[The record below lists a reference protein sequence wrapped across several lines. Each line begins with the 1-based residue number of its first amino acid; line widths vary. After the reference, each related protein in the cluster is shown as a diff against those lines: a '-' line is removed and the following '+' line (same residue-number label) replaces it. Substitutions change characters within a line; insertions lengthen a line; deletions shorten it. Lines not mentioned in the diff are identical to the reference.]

1 MKELIINL
9 CKITHLSILV
19 MMYIIVNATL
29 KTIYITNPKQK
40 ILLCISQSRTNYWHL
55 IMKWTAIFFYLQL
68 HVKPTKFSCNLL
80 KMSIYFY
87 VHPSTHY
94 FPKKQFC
101 RKKVTNLELEIHH
114 FIKQSKK
121 NFLKMNCVAL
131 AKHPS
136 RSKFQTWLD
145 RNYQS
150 SAGKMKFTLL

>member
-1 MKELIINL
+1 MHKSITYQLLAFNNEVDSYFFLL
-9 CKITHLSILV
+9 ATACKTH
-19 MMYIIVNATL
+19 
-29 KTIYITNPKQK
+29 K
-40 ILLCISQSRTNYWHL
+40 I
-55 IMKWTAIFFYLQL
+55 F
-68 HVKPTKFSCNLL
+68 PNLL

-101 RKKVTNLELEIHH
+101 RKKVTNLELEIHR

-136 RSKFQTWLD
+136 RKQVPNMT
-145 RNYQS
+145 
-150 SAGKMKFTLL
+150 

>member
-1 MKELIINL
+1 MQELIFNL
-9 CKITHLSILV
+9 CNITHLSILV

-55 IMKWTAIFFYLQL
+55 IMKWTAIFLLATACKTHKIF
-68 HVKPTKFSCNLL
+68 PNLL

-101 RKKVTNLELEIHH
+101 RKKVTNLELEIHR

-121 NFLKMNCVAL
+121 NFLKINCVAL

-136 RSKFQTWLD
+136 RKQVPNMTWQKLPI
-145 RNYQS
+145 
-150 SAGKMKFTLL
+150 